1 MAQQP
6 PRLPDV
12 RAPRPHPLATGPRR
26 LADRQPRA
34 ARARMGRRANRTEH
48 PAGEARSR
56 PHGLARR
63 GERVGMKHRV
73 LIACFLAAL
82 IVSPGTASA
91 AYDPTF
97 TGFNGLLAHPRVPP
111 PETFYFSGGGWA
123 VIPEQGDG
131 GCSRNASLWLTRA
144 RPLGPYTIRV
154 L

>member
-1 MAQQP
+1 
-6 PRLPDV
+6 
-12 RAPRPHPLATGPRR
+12 
-26 LADRQPRA
+26 
-34 ARARMGRRANRTEH
+34 
-48 PAGEARSR
+48 
-56 PHGLARR
+56 
-63 GERVGMKHRV
+63 MKHRV